1 MTTNMN
7 ETMISQ
13 FGIKDLERVCAV
25 SNAIHQA
32 CQLRGFDWLEST
44 LMSQWLKRVIEKQN
58 LDSQI
63 GFTLAKY
70 SFIRYL
76 RSDDNTLDDP
86 LTEFLIK
93 LVEIV
98 PSQRI

>member
-1 MTTNMN
+1 MTN

-25 SNAIHQA
+25 SNAIHQV
-32 CQLRGFDWLEST
+32 CQLRGFDWLERI

-70 SFIRYL
+70 SFVRYL
-76 RSDDNTLDDP
+76 RSDDNTALDDP
-86 LTEFLIK
+86 ITEFLIK
-93 LVEIV
+93 LVELV
-98 PSQRI
+98 PSQHI